1 MEKTFSKARPLLI
14 SALVAMVLLC
24 SLMLAACGK
33 QIKELQIDLR
43 DVETTIIQGE
53 AFDYSNLKVNVYY
66 DDDTSEIVDTT
77 SQELVVDTSK
87 VNTNEVGTYTVTVEY
102 KGAKGI
108 FNVEVISGMLLVD
121 RSAIPSNVPYGSEP
135 NWDAL
140 VVQFYNETTG
150 EYDTVEAGDYTLDT
164 SSYNSQE
171 YGTYWIKVTYQNY
184 EFSFSVTVAEQS
196 ADAPQIAYDGDTY
209 VIFNNYTYNLSGG
222 ENYELFLAD
231 NSTAAIEGFTLEVV
245 NGVTQLN
252 ISKNGDYV
260 LHYTRNGVPTE
271 RKFRS
276 IDYLTYFSYGADWMS
291 YRAAV
296 AALGT
301 EDSTFL
307 NTVEQPYLV
316 GTGNAFHFDLNLIS
330 ANTANTNVV
339 ADENLLVYEFYIQN
353 GEDWDEITNL
363 ENFVI
368 IDGENFTFIKGAN
381 NSNLDKVY
389 KVVVSPKYQQY
400 TSVEFVFTLNDG
412 VNVFTSE
419 ELSENFSNVNIQNI
433 NIHRNIIVTLGAEQF
448 NPNSSIVNLN
458 VTNSNIVDAVDAAGY
473 ADLTTRTR
481 DDWVNAGKW
490 IIYNT
495 DGTLLH
501 NYTSNPYVRYSN
513 HKSGDKLV
521 VNGNYF
527 NVNGGDLPLI
537 NPTSTGTGA
546 YASQGQFTYVDGTGA
561 PTDENDPSYA
571 ISCQISLFLIGMQSE
586 NFSANITAAENQI
599 SNDGN
604 FDGLANTDN
613 FNAVEQN
620 VTTFNNISI
629 TANGILPAG
638 DLNNDDVMRE
648 VSARS
653 GSYTGIRVRSDLV
666 TNNVNIGYA
675 SMGIYGTNYAVDS
688 KINYTS
694 INNIWGNGIF
704 YYRGA
709 TLDMSNTYVGACGG
723 VAVWL
728 EDNLYRNGGIFDPYL
743 IFDDTVTIDNF
754 VSATQPWFV
763 AYGIQPFV
771 SAAVPTMHSTIL
783 SLSNNEKDFLTTVSQ
798 EGTDLSFEVF
808 NFALAINNTYTIPTT
823 VETDDPDY
831 PTIGMKYRYNG
842 QDVERAR
849 EMTQDVD
856 PRVAPAGDLGNV
868 FAAVVDEYSNSEAF
882 TEEMTS
888 QATVAGTALA
898 TLFAQIQGDL
908 SDGNMGAV
916 IAAVLSNMPSGEG
929 NEVAASV
936 YKAAIVLSGLAT
948 GYESMLITTSL
959 DEVAYNS
966 IKDMSLDMSNPSS
979 AQNQLIFGTAS
990 AYALIYQS
998 FANPDNKYLEAVIN
1012 VPTVGNMMIM
1022 TEFFDANTSTT
1033 TE

>member
-87 VNTNEVGTYTVTVEY
+87 VNTSVVGTYTVTVEY

-231 NSTAAIEGFTLEVV
+231 NSTAATEGFTLEVV

-260 LHYTRNGVPTE
+260 LHYTRNGAPTE

-301 EDSTFL
+301 KDSTFL

-368 IDGENFTFIKGAN
+368 IDGENFTFLKGAN
-381 NSNLDKVY
+381 SSNLDKVY

-412 VNVFTSE
+412 VNVFTSD
-419 ELSENFSNVNIQNI
+419 ELRENFANLNIQNI
-433 NIHRNIIVTLGAEQF
+433 NIHRNIEVTLNEDNYNA
-448 NPNSSIVNLN
+448 NDSIVNVYIN
-458 VTNSNIVDAVDAAGY
+458 NDRVVDYVEAQSY
-473 ADLTTRTR
+473 SDLLTRTR
-481 DDWVNAGKW
+481 DQWTSAGLWV
-490 IIYNT
+490 IYNT
-495 DGTLLH
+495 NGTLLH
-501 NYTSNPYVRYSN
+501 NYTATPFVRFSKHTADDN
-513 HKSGDKLV
+513 LV

-527 NVNGGDLPLI
+527 TIDGYDLPLLDPEKLEEVGQSNYLTRPETEGSAYAVNSQVSIFAVGVQSANFDANIAAAENAKKTDANTTLTDADNFNNLENNLTTFKNISIVANGQVPGGDLNDKENMQLI
-537 NPTSTGTGA
+537 
-546 YASQGQFTYVDGTGA
+546 
-561 PTDENDPSYA
+561 
-571 ISCQISLFLIGMQSE
+571 SE
-586 NFSANITAAENQI
+586 K
-599 SNDGN
+599 
-604 FDGLANTDN
+604 
-613 FNAVEQN
+613 
-620 VTTFNNISI
+620 
-629 TANGILPAG
+629 
-638 DLNNDDVMRE
+638 
-648 VSARS
+648 S
-653 GSYTGIRVRSDLV
+653 GSHSAIKMRSDLAIE
-666 TNNVNIGYA
+666 NVNIRYA
-675 SMGIYGTNYAVDS
+675 CIGLYATNIAVDMYVD
-688 KINYTS
+688 YT
-694 INNIWGNGIF
+694 NITDIWANCIYYDRGGILDLSNSYIGAAGGTAIWLYDQHYMNG
-704 YYRGA
+704 
-709 TLDMSNTYVGACGG
+709 
-723 VAVWL
+723 
-728 EDNLYRNGGIFDPYL
+728 EIFDPYP

-754 VSATQPWFV
+754 VSGTEPWFV
-763 AYGIQPFV
+763 AQQVSGFV
-771 SAAVPTMHSTIL
+771 SAAVPTMQATIN
-783 SLSNNEKDFLTTVSQ
+783 SLSNNEKSFLDKRENAAGS
-798 EGTDLSFEVF
+798 EFEVF
-808 NFALAINNTYTIPTT
+808 NFALAINNSYSIPDG
-823 VETDDPDY
+823 VETSDTDY
-831 PTIGMKYRYNG
+831 PKYAMQYKYG
-842 QDVERAR
+842 DIDVKRPYDMA
-849 EMTQDVD
+849 TSGD
-856 PRVAPAGDLGNV
+856 PRYASTSMGNV
-868 FAAVVDEYSNSEAF
+868 FAGVVDEYISTDEFNP
-882 TEEMTS
+882 EMMS
-888 QATVAGTALA
+888 QATAAGTALA
-898 TLFAQIQGDL
+898 TLISQMLGGSL
-908 SDGNMGAV
+908 STPEQ
-916 IAAVLSNMPSGEG
+916 IAAAIADCEPNS
-929 NEVAASV
+929 EVAKAV
-936 YKAAIVLSGLAT
+936 YYAAIVKSGLIPTMTEETLPTEMAK
-948 GYESMLITTSL
+948 I
-959 DEVAYNS
+959 AYS
-966 IKDMSLDMSNPSS
+966 KIKDMSFNLGNIEAPE
-979 AQNQLIFGTAS
+979 NQLLLGTAS

-998 FANPDNKYLEAVIN
+998 FMEPDNRYLEVIVN
-1012 VPTVGNMMIM
+1012 VPGQGNMMLL
-1022 TEFFDANTSTT
+1022 TEFFDATTSTT
-1033 TE
+1033 IE